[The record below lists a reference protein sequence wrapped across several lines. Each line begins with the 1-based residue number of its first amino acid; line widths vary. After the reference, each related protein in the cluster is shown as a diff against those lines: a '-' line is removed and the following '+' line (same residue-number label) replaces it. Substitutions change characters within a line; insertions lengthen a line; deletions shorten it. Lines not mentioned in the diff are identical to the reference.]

1 MGEGTGGK
9 GRDADNTLRPSKPLD
24 HKTGNRFPQQP
35 QENTHTSLEG
45 TTQARLAIPLV
56 VTDGPIATFGGLLGA
71 VTPGTQLVSTALTVS
86 GA

>member
-1 MGEGTGGK
+1 MGEG
-9 GRDADNTLRPSKPLD
+9 GRGADSTLRPSKPLD
-24 HKTGNRFPQQP
+24 CETGNRFPQQP

-56 VTDGPIATFGGLLGA
+56 VTDGPIATFGGLWGA
-71 VTPGTQLVSTALTVS
+71 VTPGTQLVSTALTIS